1 MTLLG
6 IDIGGTRIKAGR
18 VDTSGHIEASG
29 GVPTPTSLPA
39 FREALLALVRE
50 LSVQAPPS
58 AVGFG
63 CKGII
68 NPDTTRVESLPGTV
82 SFLEGHVLKDLIANV
97 LPAGTPVFADNDARV
112 AMAGELAWGAARG
125 RTSALMLT
133 LGTGVGGAVV
143 VGGKLLRGAWGA
155 AGHLGHV
162 TVDPDGAPCICGS
175 HGCIE
180 TVFSARA
187 IEAEAFAAA
196 HRGCDTALT
205 AELERGTLTCEAVF
219 RAAREGDEISQR
231 IIARATKAL
240 GAAIAGLFHAF
251 DPEIMILGGQIAE
264 AGESLFDAL
273 REETAWRTQRLL
285 RRRIPIVP
293 AQLGDRA
300 GIVGAAALTL
310 GM

>member
-1 MTLLG
+1 MTTLG

-18 VDTSGHIEASG
+18 VDPSGRIEASR
-29 GVPTPTSLPA
+29 GVSTPTNLSDL
-39 FREALLALVRE
+39 RDALLSLVSD
-50 LSVQAPPS
+50 LNGGSPPS

-68 NPDTTRVESLPGTV
+68 NSDTTRVESLPGTV
-82 SFLEGHVLKDLIANV
+82 SFLEGHLLRDLIAPA
-97 LPAGTPVFADNDARV
+97 LPEGTPVFADNDARA

-125 RTSALMLT
+125 YTSALMLT

-162 TVDPDGAPCICGS
+162 TVDPDGSPCICGS

-196 HRGCDTALT
+196 HRGCDTVLT
-205 AELERGTLTCEAVF
+205 TELGRGTLTCEAVF
-219 RAAREGDEISQR
+219 RAAREGDEIANR
-231 IIARATKAL
+231 IVARATKAL

-251 DPEIMILGGQIAE
+251 DPEVMIIGGQIAE
-264 AGESLFDAL
+264 AGESLVEAL
-273 REETAWRTQRLL
+273 RKETAWRTRRLL
-285 RRRIPIVP
+285 RRAIPIVP
-293 AQLGDRA
+293 AQLGDSA